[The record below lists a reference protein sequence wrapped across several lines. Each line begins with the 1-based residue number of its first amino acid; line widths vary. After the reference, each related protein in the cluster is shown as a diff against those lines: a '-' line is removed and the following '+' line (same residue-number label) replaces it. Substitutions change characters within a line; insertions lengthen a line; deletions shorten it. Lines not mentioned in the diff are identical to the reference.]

1 MFAASPAYLVKTET
15 IALPGG
21 DLEIRSL
28 LDRRQFSDPEGEALQ
43 AGISSAAW
51 PLFGLVWP
59 SGLILAAA
67 MQTHV
72 IAGLRIL
79 EVGCGLGLASLVVH
93 RRCGDITA
101 SDSHP
106 LASTFL
112 AHNLGLNLLLPLKY
126 ETGNWARENPGLGK
140 FDLIIGSDLLYDRD
154 QPAVLS
160 AFIDRHSSDAVEV
173 LIVDPDRGNR
183 SNFNRHMLQRG
194 FAHEETR
201 MSMLPCNGG
210 PYKGRLLSYQR
221 RLAAGPRPL
230 V

>member
-1 MFAASPAYLVKTET
+1 MPNTDLAYLIKTET

-21 DLEIRSL
+21 ALEIRSL
-28 LDRRQFSDPEGEALQ
+28 LDRQQFSDPDDEALD

-59 SGLILAAA
+59 SGLMLAAE

-79 EVGCGLGLASLVVH
+79 EIGCGLGLASMVVH

-106 LASTFL
+106 LAGVFL

-126 ETGNWARENPGLGK
+126 ETGNWGRENPGLGK

-154 QPAVLS
+154 QPAALS
-160 AFIDRHSSDAVEV
+160 AFIDCHASASVEV

-183 SNFNRHMLQRG
+183 SNFNRHMRELG
-194 FAHEETR
+194 FTHEETR
-201 MSMLPCNGG
+201 LHSLPCDGG
-210 PYKGRLLSYQR
+210 PYKGRLLSYR
-221 RLAAGPRPL
+221 RENTVAVAAA
-230 V
+230 